1 MSYVGAAVTVL
12 AIALAVAGSIPAY
25 TDISIG
31 DIDVCPVLDICVFM
45 LCVFPHPRR
54 KRKSYCPPCCF
65 VTYVG
70 LPMYKNLFLL
80 VTLYMHR

>member
-31 DIDVCPVLDICVFM
+31 DIDGCPVLDIFVHLCCVCFRTHDAKENPTARPAVLLLM
-45 LCVFPHPRR
+45 QVCLCIRTY
-54 KRKSYCPPCCF
+54 SY
-65 VTYVG
+65 
-70 LPMYKNLFLL
+70 
-80 VTLYMHR
+80 